1 MATPEAEHF
10 AALLKELKGR
20 SGRSYGVLAGRLHVS
35 TSTLHRYCNG
45 DAVPNEY
52 APVERFARLCGASG
66 DELVEVHRRW
76 IVADAARRR
85 PPGAAVSGRGT
96 EAVAPKPAP
105 EPAAPEPAAPEPA
118 APEAVAPVPAAEPEP
133 EPEIGPAPAPV
144 PESASAPGPG
154 PAPTSVPETQP
165 ESAPAALVT
174 GPPPP
179 AGDRDA
185 RPARW
190 SRLSRRTRV
199 LIAAAGVAALLV
211 PTAVVAADLAGS
223 RSGDAVAAPD
233 RGAPEGDGSL
243 APPSR
248 TPAPASSS
256 PSPGSSSPSASPS
269 SPSPSSGTPSA
280 GPAGSGSGS
289 GGGGAEDGGTG
300 LGAPPA
306 VTISSYNWDEPCG
319 QFYLLD
325 RGPKGVSP
333 PPPPQ
338 DRRAWAESYGG
349 VDAGNML
356 LQLTVQ
362 GTSREAVVLKGLYVR
377 VLSRKAPLP
386 WSAYLMGN
394 GCGSGI
400 APQTFASDLDT
411 RHPIITPVPGTQGD
425 RTIPARPFPFKVTSE
440 DVEVFNLD
448 MKAVGYDVTWYL
460 ELKWSSGGREGMLR
474 IDDHGK
480 PFRTSGMRG
489 RPAYTYGNDEVKWEP
504 YGGG

>member
-52 APVERFARLCGASG
+52 APVERFARLCGASV

-96 EAVAPKPAP
+96 EAVAPKPAAL
-105 EPAAPEPAAPEPA
+105 EPAAPEP
-118 APEAVAPVPAAEPEP
+118 VAPVRAAEPEP
-133 EPEIGPAPAPV
+133 EPGPAAEPV
-144 PESASAPGPG
+144 PVPGNG

-223 RSGDAVAAPD
+223 RSGDAVAAPE
-233 RGAPEGDGSL
+233 RGAPAGDASL

-256 PSPGSSSPSASPS
+256 PSPSASPS
-269 SPSPSSGTPSA
+269 TPPPSSGTPSA
-280 GPAGSGSGS
+280 GPSGEAGGPAGSGSGEEE
-289 GGGGAEDGGTG
+289 AEGGGTG

-325 RGPKGVSP
+325 RGPQSVSP

-448 MKAVGYDVTWYL
+448 MKAAGYDVTWYL

-504 YGGG
+504 YEGG

>member
-10 AALLKELKGR
+10 AALLKELKDR

-52 APVERFARLCGASG
+52 APVERFARLCGAVG

-85 PPGAAVSGRGT
+85 PAGAAVAGA
-96 EAVAPKPAP
+96 AV
-105 EPAAPEPAAPEPA
+105 
-118 APEAVAPVPAAEPEP
+118 PVPAA
-133 EPEIGPAPAPV
+133 PAPAPV
-144 PESASAPGPG
+144 SAPETAPAPLPAPEPEPPVVVSAPGGGRSPW
-154 PAPTSVPETQP
+154 A
-165 ESAPAALVT
+165 
-174 GPPPP
+174 
-179 AGDRDA
+179 
-185 RPARW
+185 
-190 SRLSRRTRV
+190 RLSRRTRV

-211 PTAVVAADLAGS
+211 PTTVVATALVGS
-223 RSGDAVAAPD
+223 RAEGGAGAPD
-233 RGAPEGDGSL
+233 RADRAAGDASV
-243 APPSR
+243 P
-248 TPAPASSS
+248 PAPAASGASGAPAS
-256 PSPGSSSPSASPS
+256 PSPSTSPSASSDGP
-269 SPSPSSGTPSA
+269 PDGPSA
-280 GPAGSGSGS
+280 EPGAPGGSVTERSR
-289 GGGGAEDGGTG
+289 GGTATG

-306 VTISSYNWDEPCG
+306 VTISSYNWEEPCG

-325 RGPKGVSP
+325 RGPEGVAP
-333 PPPPQ
+333 PPAPQ
-338 DRRAWAESYGG
+338 DRRGWARSYAG
-349 VDAGNML
+349 VEGGNMR

-400 APQTFASDLDT
+400 APQTFASDLDAG
-411 RHPIITPVPGTQGD
+411 HPVITPVPGTQGD
-425 RTIPARPFPFKVTSE
+425 RVVPAVPFPYKVSSE

-448 MKAVGYDVTWYL
+448 MKTTGYDVTWYL

-474 IDDHGK
+474 VDDGGK

-489 RPAYTYGNDEVKWEP
+489 RPMYTYGNDEVKWEP
-504 YGGG
+504 YQAG

>member
-10 AALLKELKGR
+10 AALLKELKDR

-52 APVERFARLCGASG
+52 APVERFARLCGAVG

-85 PPGAAVSGRGT
+85 PAGAGPAAAVAGS
-96 EAVAPKPAP
+96 AV
-105 EPAAPEPAAPEPA
+105 
-118 APEAVAPVPAAEPEP
+118 PVPAA
-133 EPEIGPAPAPV
+133 PAPAPV
-144 PESASAPGPG
+144 SAPETAPSPLPGPEPEPPVVVSAPGGGRSPW
-154 PAPTSVPETQP
+154 A
-165 ESAPAALVT
+165 
-174 GPPPP
+174 
-179 AGDRDA
+179 
-185 RPARW
+185 
-190 SRLSRRTRV
+190 RLSRRTRV

-211 PTAVVAADLAGS
+211 PTTVVATALVGS
-223 RSGDAVAAPD
+223 RAEGGAGAPD
-233 RGAPEGDGSL
+233 RADRAAGDASV
-243 APPSR
+243 P
-248 TPAPASSS
+248 PAPAVSRTSGAPAS
-256 PSPGSSSPSASPS
+256 PSPSASPS
-269 SPSPSSGTPSA
+269 ASSDGPSDGPSA
-280 GPAGSGSGS
+280 EPGAPGGPGTERSQNDTA
-289 GGGGAEDGGTG
+289 TG

-306 VTISSYNWDEPCG
+306 VTISSYNWEEPCG

-325 RGPKGVSP
+325 RGPEGVAP
-333 PPPPQ
+333 PPAPQ
-338 DRRAWAESYGG
+338 DRRGWARSYGG
-349 VDAGNML
+349 VEGGNMR
-356 LQLTVQ
+356 LQLTAQ

-400 APQTFASDLDT
+400 APQTFASDLDAG
-411 RHPIITPVPGTQGD
+411 HPVITPVPGTQGD
-425 RTIPARPFPFKVTSE
+425 RVIPAVPFPYKVSSE

-448 MKAVGYDVTWYL
+448 MKTTGYDVTWYL

-474 IDDHGK
+474 IDDGGK

-489 RPAYTYGNDEVKWEP
+489 RPMYTYGNDEVKWEP
-504 YGGG
+504 YQAG

>member
-85 PPGAAVSGRGT
+85 PPGAAVGGRGT
-96 EAVAPKPAP
+96 EPVAP
-105 EPAAPEPAAPEPA
+105 EPAAPEP
-118 APEAVAPVPAAEPEP
+118 VAPVRAAEPEP
-133 EPEIGPAPAPV
+133 EPAAEPAPV
-144 PESASAPGPG
+144 PGSG
-154 PAPTSVPETQP
+154 PAPTSVPETEP

-185 RPARW
+185 RPTRW

-223 RSGDAVAAPD
+223 RSGGAAAAPE
-233 RGAPEGDGSL
+233 RGAPEGDASL

-248 TPAPASSS
+248 TPAT
-256 PSPGSSSPSASPS
+256 SPS
-269 SPSPSSGTPSA
+269 SPSPSASPSTPSPTSGTPSA
-280 GPAGSGSGS
+280 GPSEGKGGSSGSGS
-289 GGGGAEDGGTG
+289 GEEEAEGGGTG

-504 YGGG
+504 YEGG

>member
-10 AALLKELKGR
+10 AALLKELKDR

-52 APVERFARLCGASG
+52 APVERFARLCGAVG

-85 PPGAAVSGRGT
+85 PAGAGPGAAVAGA
-96 EAVAPKPAP
+96 AVPVPAASAPVSAPETAPAPLPAP
-105 EPAAPEPAAPEPA
+105 EPEP
-118 APEAVAPVPAAEPEP
+118 PV
-133 EPEIGPAPAPV
+133 V
-144 PESASAPGPG
+144 VSAPGGGRSPW
-154 PAPTSVPETQP
+154 A
-165 ESAPAALVT
+165 
-174 GPPPP
+174 
-179 AGDRDA
+179 
-185 RPARW
+185 
-190 SRLSRRTRV
+190 RLSRRTRV

-211 PTAVVAADLAGS
+211 PTTVVATALVGS
-223 RSGDAVAAPD
+223 RAEGGAGAPD
-233 RGAPEGDGSL
+233 RADRAAGDASV
-243 APPSR
+243 P
-248 TPAPASSS
+248 PAPAVSRTSGAPAS
-256 PSPGSSSPSASPS
+256 PSPSASPS
-269 SPSPSSGTPSA
+269 ASSDGPPDGPSAEHGAPGAAGGSGTERSR
-280 GPAGSGSGS
+280 
-289 GGGGAEDGGTG
+289 GGTATG

-306 VTISSYNWDEPCG
+306 VTISSYNWEEPCG

-325 RGPKGVSP
+325 RGPEGVAP
-333 PPPPQ
+333 PPAPQ
-338 DRRAWAESYGG
+338 DRRGWARSYAG
-349 VDAGNML
+349 VEGGNMR

-400 APQTFASDLDT
+400 APQTFASDLDAG
-411 RHPIITPVPGTQGD
+411 HPVVTPVPGTQGD
-425 RTIPARPFPFKVTSE
+425 RVIPAVPFPYKVSSE

-448 MKAVGYDVTWYL
+448 MKTTGYDVTWYL

-474 IDDHGK
+474 VDDGGK

-489 RPAYTYGNDEVKWEP
+489 RPMYTYGNDEVKWEP
-504 YGGG
+504 YQPG

>member
-1 MATPEAEHF
+1 MREGNAVVATPEAEHF
-10 AALLKELKGR
+10 AALLKELKDR

-52 APVERFARLCGASG
+52 APVERFARLCGAVG

-85 PPGAAVSGRGT
+85 PAGAAVAGA
-96 EAVAPKPAP
+96 AVPVPAAPAPVSAPETAPAPLPAP
-105 EPAAPEPAAPEPA
+105 EPEP
-118 APEAVAPVPAAEPEP
+118 PV
-133 EPEIGPAPAPV
+133 V
-144 PESASAPGPG
+144 VSAPGGGRSPW
-154 PAPTSVPETQP
+154 A
-165 ESAPAALVT
+165 
-174 GPPPP
+174 
-179 AGDRDA
+179 
-185 RPARW
+185 
-190 SRLSRRTRV
+190 RLSRRTRV

-211 PTAVVAADLAGS
+211 PTTVVATALVGS
-223 RSGDAVAAPD
+223 RAEGGAGAPD
-233 RGAPEGDGSL
+233 RADRAAGDASV
-243 APPSR
+243 P
-248 TPAPASSS
+248 PAPA
-256 PSPGSSSPSASPS
+256 ASGASGAPA
-269 SPSPSSGTPSA
+269 SPSPSTSLSASSDGPPDGPSA
-280 GPAGSGSGS
+280 EPGAPGAPGGSVTERSR
-289 GGGGAEDGGTG
+289 GGTATG

-306 VTISSYNWDEPCG
+306 VTISSYNWEEPCG

-325 RGPKGVSP
+325 RGPEGVAP
-333 PPPPQ
+333 PPAPQ
-338 DRRAWAESYGG
+338 DRRGWARSYAG
-349 VDAGNML
+349 VEGGNMR

-400 APQTFASDLDT
+400 APQTFASDLDAG
-411 RHPIITPVPGTQGD
+411 HPVITPVPGTQGD
-425 RTIPARPFPFKVTSE
+425 RVVPAVPFPYKVSSE

-448 MKAVGYDVTWYL
+448 MKTTGYDVTWYL

-474 IDDHGK
+474 VDDGGK

-489 RPAYTYGNDEVKWEP
+489 RPMYTYGNDEVKWEP
-504 YGGG
+504 YQAG

>member
-10 AALLKELKGR
+10 AALLKELKDR

-52 APVERFARLCGASG
+52 APVERFARLCGAVG
-66 DELVEVHRRW
+66 DELVEVHPRW

-85 PPGAAVSGRGT
+85 PAGAAVAGA
-96 EAVAPKPAP
+96 AVPVPAAPAPVSAPETAPAPLPAP
-105 EPAAPEPAAPEPA
+105 EPEP
-118 APEAVAPVPAAEPEP
+118 PV
-133 EPEIGPAPAPV
+133 V
-144 PESASAPGPG
+144 VSAPGGGRSPW
-154 PAPTSVPETQP
+154 A
-165 ESAPAALVT
+165 
-174 GPPPP
+174 
-179 AGDRDA
+179 
-185 RPARW
+185 
-190 SRLSRRTRV
+190 RLSRRTRV

-211 PTAVVAADLAGS
+211 PTTVVATALVGS
-223 RSGDAVAAPD
+223 RAEGGAGAPD
-233 RGAPEGDGSL
+233 RADRAAGDASV
-243 APPSR
+243 P
-248 TPAPASSS
+248 PAPA
-256 PSPGSSSPSASPS
+256 ASGASGAPA
-269 SPSPSSGTPSA
+269 SPSPSTSLSASSDGPPDGPSA
-280 GPAGSGSGS
+280 EPGAPGAPGGSVTERSR
-289 GGGGAEDGGTG
+289 GGTATG

-306 VTISSYNWDEPCG
+306 VTISSYNWEEPCG

-325 RGPKGVSP
+325 RGPEGVAP
-333 PPPPQ
+333 PPAPQ
-338 DRRAWAESYGG
+338 DRRGWARSYAG
-349 VDAGNML
+349 VEGGNMR

-400 APQTFASDLDT
+400 APQTFASDLDAG
-411 RHPIITPVPGTQGD
+411 HPVITPVPGTQGD
-425 RTIPARPFPFKVTSE
+425 RVVPAVPFPYKVSSE

-448 MKAVGYDVTWYL
+448 MKTTGYDVTWYL

-474 IDDHGK
+474 VDDGGK

-489 RPAYTYGNDEVKWEP
+489 RPMYTYGNDEVKWEP
-504 YGGG
+504 YQAG

>member
-10 AALLKELKGR
+10 AALLKELKDR

-52 APVERFARLCGASG
+52 APVERFARLCGAVG

-85 PPGAAVSGRGT
+85 PAGAAVAGA
-96 EAVAPKPAP
+96 AV
-105 EPAAPEPAAPEPA
+105 
-118 APEAVAPVPAAEPEP
+118 PVPAA
-133 EPEIGPAPAPV
+133 PAPAPV
-144 PESASAPGPG
+144 SAPETAPAPLPAPEPEPPVVVSAPGGGRSPW
-154 PAPTSVPETQP
+154 A
-165 ESAPAALVT
+165 
-174 GPPPP
+174 
-179 AGDRDA
+179 
-185 RPARW
+185 
-190 SRLSRRTRV
+190 RLSRRTRV

-211 PTAVVAADLAGS
+211 PTTVVATALVGS
-223 RSGDAVAAPD
+223 RAEGGAGAPD
-233 RGAPEGDGSL
+233 RADRAAGDASV
-243 APPSR
+243 P
-248 TPAPASSS
+248 PAPAVSGASGAPAS
-256 PSPGSSSPSASPS
+256 PSPSTSPSASSDGP
-269 SPSPSSGTPSA
+269 PDGPSA
-280 GPAGSGSGS
+280 EPGAPGAPGGSVTERSR
-289 GGGGAEDGGTG
+289 GGTATG

-306 VTISSYNWDEPCG
+306 VTISSYNWEEPCG

-325 RGPKGVSP
+325 RGPEGVAP
-333 PPPPQ
+333 PPAPQ
-338 DRRAWAESYGG
+338 DRRGWARSYAG
-349 VDAGNML
+349 VEGGNMR

-400 APQTFASDLDT
+400 APQTFASDLDAG
-411 RHPIITPVPGTQGD
+411 HPVITPVPGTQGD
-425 RTIPARPFPFKVTSE
+425 RVVPAVPFPYKVSSE

-448 MKAVGYDVTWYL
+448 MKTTGYDVTWYL

-474 IDDHGK
+474 VDDGGK

-489 RPAYTYGNDEVKWEP
+489 RPMYTYGNDEVKWEL
-504 YGGG
+504 YQAG

>member
-10 AALLKELKGR
+10 AALLKELKDR

-52 APVERFARLCGASG
+52 APVERFARLCGAVG

-85 PPGAAVSGRGT
+85 PAGAGPAAAVAGS
-96 EAVAPKPAP
+96 AV
-105 EPAAPEPAAPEPA
+105 
-118 APEAVAPVPAAEPEP
+118 PVPAA
-133 EPEIGPAPAPV
+133 PAPAPV
-144 PESASAPGPG
+144 SAPETAPSPLPGPEPEPPVVVSAPGGGRSPW
-154 PAPTSVPETQP
+154 A
-165 ESAPAALVT
+165 
-174 GPPPP
+174 
-179 AGDRDA
+179 
-185 RPARW
+185 
-190 SRLSRRTRV
+190 RLSRRTRV

-211 PTAVVAADLAGS
+211 PTTVVATALVGS
-223 RSGDAVAAPD
+223 RAEGGAGAPD
-233 RGAPEGDGSL
+233 RADRAAGDASV
-243 APPSR
+243 P
-248 TPAPASSS
+248 PAPAVSRTSGAPAS
-256 PSPGSSSPSASPS
+256 PSPSASPS
-269 SPSPSSGTPSA
+269 ASSDGPSDGPSA
-280 GPAGSGSGS
+280 EPGAPGGPGTERSQ
-289 GGGGAEDGGTG
+289 DGTATG

-306 VTISSYNWDEPCG
+306 VTISSYNWEEPCG

-325 RGPKGVSP
+325 RGPEGVAP
-333 PPPPQ
+333 PPAPQ
-338 DRRAWAESYGG
+338 DRRGWARSYGG
-349 VDAGNML
+349 VEGGNMR
-356 LQLTVQ
+356 LQLTAQ

-400 APQTFASDLDT
+400 APQTFASDLDAG
-411 RHPIITPVPGTQGD
+411 HPVITPVPGTQGD
-425 RTIPARPFPFKVTSE
+425 RVIPAVPFPYKVSSE

-448 MKAVGYDVTWYL
+448 MKTTGYDVTWYL

-474 IDDHGK
+474 IDDGGK

-489 RPAYTYGNDEVKWEP
+489 RPMYTYGNDEVKWEP
-504 YGGG
+504 YQAG

>member
-85 PPGAAVSGRGT
+85 PPGAAVGGRVT
-96 EAVAPKPAP
+96 EPVAPAR
-105 EPAAPEPAAPEPA
+105 
-118 APEAVAPVPAAEPEP
+118 AAEPEP
-133 EPEIGPAPAPV
+133 GPAAEPAPVPGNGPAPA
-144 PESASAPGPG
+144 
-154 PAPTSVPETQP
+154 SVPETEP
-165 ESAPAALVT
+165 ESAPTALVT

-179 AGDRDA
+179 AGERSG

-223 RSGDAVAAPD
+223 RSGDAAAAPD
-233 RGAPEGDGSL
+233 RGAPEGDASL

-248 TPAPASSS
+248 TPAPASPL
-256 PSPGSSSPSASPS
+256 PSPGSPSPSASPS
-269 SPSPSSGTPSA
+269 SPSPPSGTPSA
-280 GPAGSGSGS
+280 GPAGSGSASGSGS

-504 YGGG
+504 YEGG